1 MKTLKLIPLLL
12 VFILG
17 SCSSVQVNADYDSK
31 ADFSQ
36 YKTFAFHKAGIDKVQ
51 ISEFDKKRILH
62 AIDVELTNKG
72 MTKSETPDLLV
83 NIITKERE
91 QLNVSQFNT
100 GFGYGWGWGWNP
112 FFWGGNQTFVN
123 STPEGTLYIDLIDA
137 HKKELIWEGQGVGTL
152 TQNRD
157 RKEQQ
162 INEFVA
168 KILAQYP
175 PDQMKK

>member
-1 MKTLKLIPLLL
+1 MCCQLDCASRIQFLE
-12 VFILG
+12 
-17 SCSSVQVNADYDSK
+17 
-31 ADFSQ
+31 
-36 YKTFAFHKAGIDKVQ
+36 VQ

-137 HKKELIWEGQGVGTL
+137 KKKELIWEGQGVGTL